1 MIPLD
6 SLYAPITMLELL
18 QLLPKG
24 ARVLDLGCGT
34 GSISYADF
42 PELAFDAL
50 DEFPQPS
57 GVAFP
62 SQVCYQ
68 QGRAEQ
74 LPYEDHV
81 FDLVISNFVLEHVGD
96 FDAAIDEIARVL
108 APHGSFYMAV
118 PNARSFEDAL
128 YRGLYVGGG
137 HLQRHTFESVVGTVY
152 ARTALKLLSYAEY
165 PAGFTFL
172 QDREGLRALTAR
184 VIEAC
189 RESLGVDIR
198 ARSNYLFVFQQGQG
212 IGRQQIIAGCG
223 YCGTGPTVPISP
235 GQDWTCAACGR
246 VNRAYTAADAADAHL
261 EADMQALWG
270 RYPHLRP
277 ASAPEPPIL
286 PSPESAFVSAAPPEG
301 AASEADLVR
310 RLRLAWRMVRRG
322 HV

>member
-1 MIPLD
+1 MTPLN
-6 SLYAPITMLELL
+6 SPYTPSTMLELL

-42 PELAFDAL
+42 PDFVFDAL
-50 DEFPQPS
+50 DEFPQPPGLS
-57 GVAFP
+57 FP
-62 SQVCYQ
+62 PQVRYQ

-74 LPYEDHV
+74 LPYGDRV

-128 YRGLYVGGG
+128 YRGLYDGGG
-137 HLQRHTFESVVGTVY
+137 HLQRHTFESVVGTIY
-152 ARTALKLLSYAEY
+152 ARTSLKLLSYVEW

-172 QDREGLRALTAR
+172 QDREGLRALTSR

-189 RESLGVDIR
+189 RESLGIDIR

-212 IGRQQIIAGCG
+212 IGRRQITAGCG

-235 GQDWTCAACGR
+235 DRDWTCAACGQ
-246 VNRAYTAADAADAHL
+246 VNHAYTVADATDAHL
-261 EADMQALWG
+261 EADMQALWE
-270 RYPHLRP
+270 RHPHLRP
-277 ASAPEPPIL
+277 ASAPVPP
-286 PSPESAFVSAAPPEG
+286 APPPPAPLPLSTAPAEIV
-301 AASEADLVR
+301 ASEDDLVR

-322 HV
+322 HL